1 MRLVNLLALGS
12 AIAMLLSA
20 PAAHSAPVPKLGTQS
35 SEIGTFNGWSCWVG
49 WEGSFSDTY
58 EPVKEKYAWVVYFA
72 PEAIYVA
79 LQPSQAVYSGVDVN
93 MGIKYFYGFLKA
105 PNNAQTLQANYVSDL
120 WSVSFSIGYPDAIPP
135 VGLMAHFS
143 MGFEIEQGFFRMQN
157 TRTLLPGVQWGAGYS
172 ASYSLL
178 PISLPFT
185 VELDRNWVAPPAAP
199 DFSGFW
205 PIVIW
210 DRTANPSQHPIDQL
224 RAAVVDLGSNA
235 SALSTATV
243 MSTSLQA
250 FADRIAAN
258 QDLRNYITN
267 PNGAS
272 SIRDAIAAT
281 ETWLATSDTT
291 KLPGA
296 LKPIQQPTEVKE
308 TVKPVLCI
316 TQLAFETGYRVGAEA
331 NPNNRTMY
339 VDGIVT
345 NYCYVGEKC
354 TLEVPVS
361 ELIAAMPSRKAS
373 DFEGVWVGF
382 DTPIEGGDS
391 YEAIGSVEWVQVRQ
405 GSASYTIAQTLSNP
419 QLLGV
424 RYDDNSDAP
433 LNDNRD
439 IELKRRL
446 ILFLDPADK
455 DQNRIPDFW
464 ENQFKLADRT
474 EGADADQDGFN
485 DYQEYLADTNP
496 TNALDFLNLSLD
508 KGLRELVLPFTSN
521 VRNYVIEA
529 NTNSI
534 ALPASWINV
543 MEFIGSDAEERIDIS
558 GIFKEPNAFFRLRV
572 NKP

>member
-1 MRLVNLLALGS
+1 MRFATLMVLCSAMAALSGGPS
-12 AIAMLLSA
+12 AQGAVA
-20 PAAHSAPVPKLGTQS
+20 PKLGTRS

-49 WEGSFSDTY
+49 WEGSFSDSY
-58 EPVKEKYAWVVYFA
+58 DPVKEKYAWVTYFA

-93 MGIKYFYGFLKA
+93 MGIKYFYGFLQA
-105 PNNAQTLQANYVSDL
+105 PNGSQMLQANYVSNL
-120 WSVSFSIGYPDAIPP
+120 WSVSFSIGYPEAIPP

-185 VELDRNWVAPPAAP
+185 VELDRDWVAPPAEP
-199 DFSGFW
+199 KFSGFW
-205 PIVIW
+205 PVVIW
-210 DRTANPSQHPIDQL
+210 NRTVNPSQHPIDQL
-224 RAAVVDLGSNA
+224 RAGVLDLAADSTVP
-235 SALSTATV
+235 STAMV
-243 MSTSLQA
+243 MASSLKT
-250 FADRIAAN
+250 FTERLSNDH
-258 QDLRNYITN
+258 DLRSYLSN
-267 PNGAS
+267 PNGS
-272 SIRDAIAAT
+272 SRIRQAITAT
-281 ETWLATSDTT
+281 ETWLVTSNT
-291 KLPGA
+291 KNLPET
-296 LKPIQQPTEVKE
+296 LKPIRQPTEIKE

-331 NPNNRTMY
+331 NPTNRTIY

-345 NYCYVGEKC
+345 NYCYVGEKY

-361 ELIAAMPSRKAS
+361 ELLEVVPGRKAS
-373 DFEGVWVGF
+373 DFEGAWIGF
-382 DTPIEGGDS
+382 DTPLEGGDS
-391 YEAIGSVEWVQVRQ
+391 YDAIGKVEWVQMRQ
-405 GSASYTIAQTLSNP
+405 GTARYTIAQTLSNP

-424 RYDDNSDAP
+424 RFDDDSKQP

-446 ILFLDPADK
+446 ILFLDPSDR
-455 DQNRIPDFW
+455 DQNLIPDFW
-464 ENQFKLADRT
+464 EDQYKLVNRAA
-474 EGADADQDGFN
+474 GADADQDGFP
-485 DYQEYLADTNP
+485 DYHEYLANTNP
-496 TNALDFLNLSLD
+496 TNSLDFLSVTLD
-508 KGLRELVLPFTSN
+508 KKQRELVLPFTSN

-534 ALPASWINV
+534 ANPSSWINV
-543 MEFIGSDAEERIDIS
+543 MEFIGSDAEERIDLS
-558 GIFKEPNAFFRLRV
+558 SVFKERKAFFRLRV